1 MTEAEMHILSGAYVC
16 DALSEDERAA
26 FEAHMVDCAQCVAEV
41 RALREVAASMAV
53 AVSKPP
59 PASLK
64 AAIDAVID
72 VTGQVPSAP
81 DAAAGG
87 SGRPGA
93 RGLLRRMRAGWAV
106 AAALALFAAGL
117 AWRTVDQQHQI
128 SALNVQ
134 TTQMSQLLAAPDAY
148 ATRVP
153 VTGGGSALV
162 VDSRSRDEV
171 AVTFAGL
178 SQAPS
183 GKTYQLWLI
192 TPAGSARSVGLMQ
205 AAPPRPL
212 VVEGLAGES
221 KVGMTIEPAGGSA
234 KPTTTPVMIAAL
246 DA

>member
-1 MTEAEMHILSGAYVC
+1 MMTEAEMHALSGAYVC

-41 RALREVAASMAV
+41 RTLREVTASMAV
-53 AVSKPP
+53 AVSDSP

-64 AAIDAVID
+64 AAIDAMID

-87 SGRPGA
+87 PGA
-93 RGLLRRMRAGWAV
+93 RGLLPRMRAGWAI

-117 AWRTVDQQHQI
+117 GWRAVDEQQQL

-134 TTQMSQLLAAPDAY
+134 TTRISQLLAAPDAY
-148 ATRVP
+148 AARVP

-171 AVTFAGL
+171 AVSFAGL
-178 SQAPS
+178 SRVPS

-205 AAPPRPL
+205 AAPSRPL
-212 VVEGLAGES
+212 LVEGLAGES

-234 KPTTTPVMIAAL
+234 KPTTTPVMVAAL